1 VPHALAKG
9 ALLYLYDKTTRVNR
23 KLLKVKVENER
34 QSPENEICVFIDDCY
49 RVFIQSEE
57 AAFWID
63 GSDRGGSTIEG
74 MDMPRREPSGA
85 GVGEWECNS

>member
-1 VPHALAKG
+1 
-9 ALLYLYDKTTRVNR
+9 LLSAECADNV
-23 KLLKVKVENER
+23 LKVKVENER

-74 MDMPRREPSGA
+74 MDMPRRETVGSG
-85 GVGEWECNS
+85 GRFPRVGT